1 MTGEGTA
8 RREALTGVPP
18 QGAAGDLL
26 PQVRKEEVPG
36 GLEILEVAELDNGA
50 GHGSGEPHYGTH
62 LTSPRPA
69 PSTPLRP
76 PPSPNSSSQAEG
88 GETKPEAVTDG
99 SAVSEYCA
107 GAGWPRRLGRAGP
120 GHVTRAPLLQ
130 VEPKSTWSLG
140 ADFQSQFCVYTKE

>member
-36 GLEILEVAELDNGA
+36 GLEVLEVAELDNGA

-88 GETKPEAVTDG
+88 GETKPEAVTDTG
-99 SAVSEYCA
+99 PLSRSTAQA
-107 GAGWPRRLGRAGP
+107 QAGP
-120 GHVTRAPLLQ
+120 GA
-130 VEPKSTWSLG
+130 
-140 ADFQSQFCVYTKE
+140 